1 MTSYKELMAQV
12 AIAQAVYKT
21 VAEYVSTKSDD
32 NLRAEF
38 DRAIAELYDSTGAKS
53 FDMKIGEQK
62 VGSVSLR
69 QSKEKKEYHLDVTDL
84 EAFEDWLIKNGLG
97 HYKVAYDRDTVIGYI
112 SKTGEEPD
120 GATVELVETPAQITG
135 TTLKIDT
142 NKVADAMAGELPNVV
157 SNLLTNGDN

>member
-1 MTSYKELMAQV
+1 MDTYKDLMAKV

-38 DRAIAELYDSTGAKS
+38 DRAIAGLYDATGAKS
-53 FDMKIGEQK
+53 FEMKIGEQK

-69 QSKEKKEYHLDVTDL
+69 QSKEKTEYHLDVTNL
-84 EAFEDWLIKNGLG
+84 EQFEDWLLENGLAFQ
-97 HYKVAYDRDTVIGYI
+97 KVEYDRDSVISYLL
-112 SKTGEEPD
+112 KTGEAPE
-120 GATVELVETPAQITG
+120 GATLEKVTVPAQILG

-142 NKVADAMAGELPNVV
+142 GKVADALAGELPQAV
-157 SNLLTNGDN
+157 SNLLTNGE

>member
-1 MTSYKELMAQV
+1 MDTYKDLMAQV

-38 DRAIAELYDSTGAKS
+38 DRAIAGLYDATGAKS
-53 FDMKIGEQK
+53 FDMKIGEKK

-69 QSKEKKEYHLDVTDL
+69 QSKEKTEYHLDVTNL
-84 EAFEDWLIKNGLG
+84 EQFENWLLENGLALQ
-97 HYKVAYDRDTVIGYI
+97 KVEYDRDSVISYLL
-112 SKTGEEPD
+112 KTGEAPE
-120 GATVELVETPAQITG
+120 GAALEKVTVLPQIMG

-142 NKVADAMAGELPNVV
+142 KKVADAMAGELPQAV
-157 SNLLTNGDN
+157 SNLLTNGE